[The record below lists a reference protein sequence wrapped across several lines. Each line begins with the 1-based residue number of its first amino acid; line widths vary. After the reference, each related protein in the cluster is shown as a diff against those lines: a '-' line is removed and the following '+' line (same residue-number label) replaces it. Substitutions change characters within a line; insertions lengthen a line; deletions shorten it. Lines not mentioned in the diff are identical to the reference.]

1 MRMIARPSISPRARR
16 LARRLAAN
24 RSGIALIEFA
34 IALPVLI
41 SFGMFATEVA
51 NLTAID
57 MQLSEIALAVGD
69 NASRLG
75 QADNSSVTPTIAETD
90 VDSVMK
96 GAGEAGK
103 SISLSTNGRVILT
116 SLEKDTSTGKQYI
129 HWQRCYG
136 SLVKTSAYGND
147 STQNGLNGATITGVN
162 MGQATLTADTGSAV
176 MIAEVYYQY
185 TGLFGSFFFS
195 PFTIRQQAAFII
207 RDQRNLSAGL
217 TGTGGTSKCT

>member
-1 MRMIARPSISPRARR
+1 MKRQVRPALAR
-16 LARRLAAN
+16 LAIGLGRD
-24 RSGIALIEFA
+24 RSGAALIEFA

-51 NLTAID
+51 NITMVD
-57 MQLSEIALAVGD
+57 MQLSEIALAVAD

-96 GAGEAGK
+96 GASEAGK
-103 SISLSTNGRVILT
+103 SITLSTNGRVILS
-116 SLEKDTSTGKQYI
+116 SLEKDTTTGKQFI
-129 HWQRCYG
+129 RWQRCSG
-136 SLVKTSAYGND
+136 SLVATSAFGND
-147 STQNGLNGATITGVN
+147 TTANGLNGPAIAGVN

-176 MIAEVYYQY
+176 MVAEVYYRY
-185 TGLFGSFFFS
+185 TGLFGSFFFA
-195 PFTIRQQAAFII
+195 PFTMRQQAAFLI
-207 RDQRNLSAGL
+207 RDQRNLAVGL

>member
-1 MRMIARPSISPRARR
+1 MTLRPRTLSLRRR
-16 LARRLAAN
+16 LGELAAN
-24 RSGIALIEFA
+24 CSGIALIEFG

-51 NLTAID
+51 NLTAVD

-90 VDSVMK
+90 IDSVMK
-96 GAGEAGK
+96 GAGEAGS
-103 SISLSTNGRVILT
+103 SIKLATNGRVILT
-116 SLEKDTSTGKQYI
+116 SLEKDTASSKQYI

-136 SLVKTSAYGND
+136 ALVQTSAFGND
-147 STQNGLNGATITGVN
+147 TTKNGLNGAAITGVN
-162 MGQATLTADTGSAV
+162 MGKSTLTADTGSAV
-176 MIAEVYYQY
+176 MIAEVYYKY
-185 TGLFGSFFFS
+185 TGVFGNFFFA
-195 PFTIRQQAAFII
+195 PFTMRQQAAFII
-207 RDQRNLSAGL
+207 RDQRNISIGL